1 MSNLQVSTPQPR
13 LKPWKADIGRGSDEK
28 HSNTK
33 VDIEKA
39 LKLPHLVKTGQ
50 FNFRTNVIGRSATI
64 KKRVIKSTAV
74 VKEDSLSQF
83 QRFLLDHKQVR
94 RNKEEI
100 QERTLLT
107 QHKDVWIGNLKKLQN
122 GSGGLNSEI
131 ELLLATLFKDISNSD
146 SAKVILE
153 EMLEQINRSI
163 EYHQNLR

>member
-1 MSNLQVSTPQPR
+1 MSNLKVLNSQPR
-13 LKPWKADIGRGSDEK
+13 LKPWNADISLRSDEK
-28 HSNTK
+28 HLNTK

-39 LKLPHLVKTGQ
+39 LKLPNLVKTGQ

-64 KKRVIKSTAV
+64 KKRVIKSAAV
-74 VKEDSLSQF
+74 VKDDSLSDF

-146 SAKVILE
+146 SAKIIFE
-153 EMLEQINRSI
+153 EILEQINRSI

>member
-1 MSNLQVSTPQPR
+1 MSDLKVLSSQPR
-13 LKPWKADIGRGSDEK
+13 LKPWNADISLGSYEK
-28 HSNTK
+28 HLNTK

-64 KKRVIKSTAV
+64 KKRVIKSAAV
-74 VKEDSLSQF
+74 VKDDSLSEF

-146 SAKVILE
+146 SAKIILE
-153 EMLEQINRSI
+153 EILEQINRSL
-163 EYHQNLR
+163 EYHENLR

>member
-1 MSNLQVSTPQPR
+1 M
-13 LKPWKADIGRGSDEK
+13 
-28 HSNTK
+28 
-33 VDIEKA
+33 
-39 LKLPHLVKTGQ
+39 
-50 FNFRTNVIGRSATI
+50 
-64 KKRVIKSTAV
+64 
-74 VKEDSLSQF
+74 SQF